1 MRGFRDGGLGPRDS
15 LGHPYGG
22 NLLTALQLEV
32 MAAWPSRWRDRVRVG
47 FFYDVGNVFSTE
59 SVEFADAQGQP
70 LDYGFK
76 ASELRRSVGVAFH
89 VRVPLGLL
97 RISYGEPLNAREGEG
112 VFHRDEVEHW
122 QLSLGVHF

>member
-1 MRGFRDGGLGPRDS
+1 
-15 LGHPYGG
+15 
-22 NLLTALQLEV
+22 
-32 MAAWPSRWRDRVRVG
+32 MAAWPSRWRGRVRVG

-59 SVEFADAQGQP
+59 DVKFADEQGQP

-76 ASELRRSVGVAFH
+76 SSDLRRSHGLALH

-97 RISYGEPLNAREGEG
+97 RISYGEPLNARESAS

-122 QLSLGVHF
+122 QLSLGVQF